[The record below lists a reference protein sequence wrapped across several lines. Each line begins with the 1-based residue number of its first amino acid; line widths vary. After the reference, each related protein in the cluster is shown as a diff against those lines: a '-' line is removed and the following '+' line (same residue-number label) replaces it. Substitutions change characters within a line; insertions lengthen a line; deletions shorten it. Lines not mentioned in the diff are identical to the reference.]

1 MQVTHTLLKWRAV
14 LQYTHTH
21 ILHSCLSAQS
31 VWPLHT
37 CVYESAKLL
46 QSEMQFITASA
57 WMLKAGIKEKGSRF
71 SPYIIR
77 MFWAINVMWL
87 IAVELQDNEHMH
99 CVPICLLLH
108 YIVGEKQYANR
119 VKFKFIPKRISWK
132 LYYPMRQ
139 RSRICK
145 EQWNSTAEA
154 VATVS
159 MPSLATILRCDVKGS
174 TQHIRHWWNM

>member
-1 MQVTHTLLKWRAV
+1 MQVTHAAEVESGPAV
-14 LQYTHTH
+14 HTH
-21 ILHSCLSAQS
+21 ILRSCLSVQS
-31 VWPLHT
+31 VWPLHN
-37 CVYESAKLL
+37 CVYESAKLP

-57 WMLKAGIKEKGSRF
+57 RMLKAGIKEKRSRF

-87 IAVELQDNEHMH
+87 IALELQDNEHIP

-108 YIVGEKQYANR
+108 YIVVKNSMWIS
-119 VKFKFIPKRISWK
+119 KFKIHSEAHISWT

-139 RSRICK
+139 RDRICK
-145 EQWNSTAEA
+145 ERWNNATDD

-174 TQHIRHWWNM
+174 TKQIRHWWTM